1 MKKFFTLAALLAVY
15 FSSCWAQSVTPA
27 TGIQYQ
33 VLNKSGM
40 ALARSG
46 DNCVLKTPDKA
57 DKNQTWVFEHSTDPG
72 TYNIKNVG
80 TDSYLYLYSTTS
92 WDTWDMS
99 FTSTLPADIGRAE
112 YTFESLTDPYCGIKL
127 ACNSKYLGADGV
139 TEGAWVYGDKQPDA
153 NGYWQLVMLSTGSDA
168 LDALI
173 ADVQKYE
180 SNDLMNYPGLTGELD
195 DVLLQFGTPENTDS
209 ASIKACMDT
218 INAAWDKVKQG
229 LADAT
234 QLTKLL
240 TRAEKLIA
248 STTYP
253 GMEAFQAAY
262 DEASEAAQ
270 DQQKLSAEYAAA
282 LAKFTAAIRTY
293 RLSQNASADTP
304 ADYTFM
310 IQHPWFCNDDNVPA
324 SNSQDDIN
332 AAGQTANTA
341 NGTGWVNGCTYNNTW
356 GDVHAS
362 YRQSRDCWNA
372 WATNF
377 NNYLDVHQEITGLPD
392 GYYGVTCDAITQGG
406 CLSDQH
412 VYAISSIQSAADSL
426 TTEGWVGDDASGLGT
441 WEALNTASNAKVLV
455 RDGKLTI
462 GFRSTHDGSKVA
474 DAAADG
480 RNGWYC
486 VSNFQLQYF
495 GKATVEQLTALYK
508 NTLAACQAQAD
519 TMLFKGDKANYQK
532 VLTEFGNATD
542 EASIDLAL
550 DTLNKATA
558 IATTSV
564 AKQVALLGGAY
575 KAVKDSLAAGAYTD
589 AALVDMLQTAVKNVN
604 TFINAEGQTYTV
616 ADSVTNSMSAYLNS
630 YVPEYFKALNDINA
644 FTQQNSKDYVDAVIT
659 NQLAT
664 LKSGIL
670 SNVAVADLIAQ
681 LETALRN
688 ASANEILVAGGTD
701 YTSAIAN
708 PACDATDLYSIT
720 GWTVQRTKDATAD
733 NVGQQYD
740 GDTNGH
746 YLDSWNPGIKVLLY
760 NAHQTIKN
768 LPNGTYTLKA
778 MCRTSG
784 DPANE
789 GTYLYTIADN
799 DSVNGV
805 QLAMVKREQC
815 NITTA
820 TQGQF
825 KAADG
830 TDSLL
835 YVLDS
840 YGTIWEA
847 AATATNYGT
856 SGDAL
861 DMGIFQAHTNIGFG
875 WHYVSVPA
883 VVKNHELTIGFTN
896 DSTFTVGHNDIEG
909 KPCVPFSGYWISAD
923 NFSLTM
929 TAAGNNADWSPVTAI
944 KTLQDVDAL
953 QVSVLGRRIIT
964 NVPCSIYNMSGQLM
978 NGRNQLPR
986 GCYIVK
992 GNRSATKVLIK

>member
-1 MKKFFTLAALLAVY
+1 MKKLFTLAVCMAAYL
-15 FSSCWAQSVTPA
+15 SSCWAQSITP
-27 TGIQYQ
+27 TQGVQYQ
-33 VLNKSGM
+33 VLNSVGM

-377 NNYLDVHQEITGLPD
+377 NNYLDVHQDITDLPD
-392 GYYGVTCDAITQGG
+392 GYYGVTCDAITQLG

-412 VYAISSIQSAADSL
+412 VYIVSSIQSAADSL
-426 TTEGWVGDDASGLGT
+426 TTEGWVGDDATGLGT

-455 RDGKLTI
+455 RDGKLSI
-462 GFRSTHDGSKVA
+462 GFRGTHDASKVS
-474 DAAADG
+474 DAASDG
-480 RNGWYC
+480 RNGWFC
-486 VSNFQLQYF
+486 VSNFKLQYY
-495 GKATVEQLTALYK
+495 GKATLEQITEFYK

-532 VLTEFGNATD
+532 VLTAFGSAAD
-542 EASIDLAL
+542 EVSIGLAL
-550 DTLNKATA
+550 DTLSKASA
-558 IATTSV
+558 LAATSV
-564 AKQVALLGGAY
+564 AKQRLFLSGPY
-575 KAVKDSLAAGAYTD
+575 KAIQDSLAAGVYTD
-589 AALVDMLQTAVKNVN
+589 ATLIDMLQTAVKNAG
-604 TFINAEGQTYTV
+604 TFINAEGQTYTC
-616 ADSVTNSMSAYLNS
+616 ADSVANSLNAYINS
-630 YVPEYFKALNDINA
+630 YTPEYLKAQNAVNA
-644 FTQQNSKDYVDAVIT
+644 FTQQSSKDII
-659 NQLAT
+659 NAT
-664 LKSGIL
+664 IADQIKELKSGIL
-670 SNVAVADLIAQ
+670 SS
-681 LETALRN
+681 T
-688 ASANEILVAGGTD
+688 LVAGFIDQIEVALREAATNETLAAGETD
-701 YTSAIAN
+701 YTAAIAN
-708 PACDATDLYSIT
+708 PACDAADRNILS
-720 GWTVQRTKDATAD
+720 GWSVQRSKDASAN

-740 GDTNGH
+740 GNTQGH
-746 YLDSWNPGIKVLLY
+746 YLDSWNPTPKALLF
-760 NAHQTIKN
+760 NAHQTITN
-768 LPNGTYTLKA
+768 LPNGTYTLQA
-778 MCRTSG
+778 MCRTDGAPS
-784 DPANE
+784 NE

-799 DSVNGV
+799 DSLNGI

-835 YVLDS
+835 YVSDS
-840 YGTIWEA
+840 YGSIWEA
-847 AATATNYGT
+847 SAAATNYGT
-856 SGDAL
+856 SGSEL
-861 DMGIFQAHTNIGFG
+861 DLSIFQSHTNIGYG

-883 VVKNHELTIGFTN
+883 VVKNHILVIGFTN

-909 KPCVPFSGYWISAD
+909 KPCVPYTGTWLSAD
-923 NFSLTM
+923 NFTLTL
-929 TAAGNNADWSPVTAI
+929 TATGDNTNWSPVTAI
-944 KTLQDVDAL
+944 TDARVAGTPK
-953 QVSVLGRRIIT
+953 VSIVNGRIISDT
-964 NVPCSIYNMSGQLM
+964 PCRIYNMSGQQM
-978 NGRNQLPR
+978 NGRDRLSR

-992 GNRSATKVLIK
+992 TGNSAVKVIVK